1 MSVRRETN
9 TYLVVDINYKAR
21 QQKQTKFK
29 VWLDMKDVKSL
40 DLVRLSIDNSTRYI
54 MEELSVTINLK
65 IIENR
70 S

>member
-29 VWLDMKDVKSL
+29 VWLDMKE
-40 DLVRLSIDNSTRYI
+40 VRSPDFFRLGID
-54 MEELSVTINLK
+54 
-65 IIENR
+65 
-70 S
+70 